1 MQELKDARDYETNLR
16 VTVRSVGVRH
26 ERNLFIHG
34 VQEQLTYIID
44 YLQTGTIPKWMKD
57 HFE

>member
-1 MQELKDARDYETNLR
+1 MQELKDARDNETNLR

-26 ERNLFIHG
+26 ERNLFKYG
-34 VQEQLTYIID
+34 VREQLSYIIN
-44 YLQTGTIPKWMKD
+44 YLQTGTIPKQMKE